1 MAMSNMP
8 MQNCIRKKTF
18 NYTTNSNGV
27 IKIPDLT
34 VRDHVV
40 ISAATSNSDTF
51 AVIPFAIKSSGEWAC
66 KVITST
72 TTNPN
77 NNNLNFVIYY
87 IDT

>member
-40 ISAATSNSDTF
+40 ISARTTNADTIV
-51 AVIPFAIKSSGEWAC
+51 VIPFSIKSANAWAC
-66 KVITST
+66 KCISSES
-72 TTNPN
+72 TNPN
-77 NNNLNFVIYY
+77 NNNLDFEVYY
-87 IDT
+87 IDV